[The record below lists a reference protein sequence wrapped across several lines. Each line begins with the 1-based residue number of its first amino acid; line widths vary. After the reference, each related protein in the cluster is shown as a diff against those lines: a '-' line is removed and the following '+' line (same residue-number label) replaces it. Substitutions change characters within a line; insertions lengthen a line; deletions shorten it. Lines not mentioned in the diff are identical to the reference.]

1 MENKCRK
8 KLKVKVTIDRPLG
21 YVDGYGNIYPINY
34 GFIAGIIGGDGEEQ
48 DAYIISIENEKMDT
62 FTGEVIAIITRD
74 DDVEEKWIVAEPG
87 TILSEKEIYDK
98 VKFMEKY
105 FDSRIILL
113 DS

>member
-1 MENKCRK
+1 
-8 KLKVKVTIDRPLG
+8 
-21 YVDGYGNIYPINY
+21 
-34 GFIAGIIGGDGEEQ
+34 
-48 DAYIISIENEKMDT
+48 MDT